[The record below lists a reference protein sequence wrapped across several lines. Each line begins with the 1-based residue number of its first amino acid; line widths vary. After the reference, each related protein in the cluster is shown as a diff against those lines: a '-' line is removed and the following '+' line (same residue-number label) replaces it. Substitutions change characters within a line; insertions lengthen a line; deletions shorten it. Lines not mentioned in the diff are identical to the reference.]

1 MKSKFTITTKD
12 KKYMD
17 SIAKSLHNP
26 SFRRPGSAKV
36 PTTNPWA
43 ESYRAKNA
51 KVHAEY
57 AKSKAL
63 KGKIGTGKSHYSGK
77 EYKYE

>member
-43 ESYRAKNA
+43 
-51 KVHAEY
+51 
-57 AKSKAL
+57 KSKAL